1 MLHEIRNRFR
11 FRQLA
16 KNMNMVGDAADD
28 NGWALAVFQYRR
40 QIGVCVLLQIFGRQQ
55 RFSIFRRE
63 NEVGKKVGQGL

>member
-1 MLHEIRNRFR
+1 
-11 FRQLA
+11 
-16 KNMNMVGDAADD
+16 MVSDAADD
-28 NGWALAVFQYRR
+28 NGWALSVFQYRR